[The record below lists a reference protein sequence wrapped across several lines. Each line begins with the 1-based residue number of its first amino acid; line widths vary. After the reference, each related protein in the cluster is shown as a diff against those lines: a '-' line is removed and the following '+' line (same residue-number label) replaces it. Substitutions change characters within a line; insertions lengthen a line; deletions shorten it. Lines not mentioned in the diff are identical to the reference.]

1 MDKDEKQLFSMSNAF
16 EPNNAWRKT
25 AAAIYRKPVDSKIFG
40 TVDLDVTEL
49 EAFVLEKRK
58 QGLRITLMHPLI
70 LFMARGIKNEV
81 PELNCFVRRGNII
94 PRPQVDVSV
103 SVLVKG
109 GTQMGVVLVPAAE
122 NMSLPELADLLAR
135 EVPRAR
141 KGGSA
146 DPTKLVAAIPWPFRT
161 WFVGLAKWLSIDMGV
176 SIPGLGLTPNKFGT
190 FVFSNLGS
198 IGLDVGYPALM
209 PASNVGMVLNMGNVI
224 SKPVVIGDQIVPR
237 RMLSMSAALDHRI
250 VDAAHVGTM
259 FRYIKE
265 AIKGP
270 FEL

>member
-1 MDKDEKQLFSMSNAF
+1 MSNSF

-40 TVDLDVTEL
+40 TVELDVTEL

-58 QGLRITLMHPLI
+58 QGMRITLMHPLI

-81 PELNCFVRRGNII
+81 PELNCFVRRGSII
-94 PRPQVDVSV
+94 PRPNVDVSV
-103 SVLVKG
+103 SVLIKG
-109 GTQMGVVLVPAAE
+109 GTQMGVVMVPAAE
-122 NMSLPELADLLAR
+122 TMSLAELADFLMR
-135 EVPRAR
+135 EVPQAR
-141 KGGSA
+141 KGGNGKSA

-176 SIPGLGLTPNKFGT
+176 SIPGIGLSPNKFGT

-224 SKPVVIGDQIVPR
+224 SKPVVVGDQIVPR
-237 RMLSMSAALDHRI
+237 RMLSLSAALDHRI
-250 VDAAHVGTM
+250 VDASHVGTM

-270 FEL
+270 IDL

>member
-1 MDKDEKQLFSMSNAF
+1 MVKQF
-16 EPNNAWRKT
+16 EPNNDWRKT

-81 PELNCFVRRGNII
+81 PELNCFVRRGSII
-94 PRPQVDVSV
+94 AREHVDVSV

-109 GTQMGVVLVPAAE
+109 GTQMGVVMVPAAE
-122 NMSLPELADLLAR
+122 TLSLADLADLLAR
-135 EVPRAR
+135 EVPLAR
-141 KGGSA
+141 KGNNGKAA
-146 DPTKLVAAIPWPFRT
+146 DPTKLVASIPWPFRT
-161 WFVGLAKWLSIDMGV
+161 WLVGLAKWLSIDMGV
-176 SIPGLGLTPNKFGT
+176 SLPGLGLTPEKFGT

-198 IGLDVGYPALM
+198 IGLDVGYPALF

-224 SKPVVIGDQIVPR
+224 SKPMVVGDQIVPR
-237 RMLSMSAALDHRI
+237 RMLSLSAALDHRI
-250 VDAAHVGTM
+250 VDAAHVGVM

-265 AIKGP
+265 VIKGP
-270 FEL
+270 FDL